1 MGNEFIGRSAE
12 LDRVRRFLDDPKHA
26 LGVVYGRRRIGKS
39 RLLTQALRKGGCP
52 SVFFECRQSSDRD
65 NADKLLAAME
75 VQLGLPRMAF
85 QRMEEVL
92 EYLFNPSLGIFDPK
106 TSKEPPWFLFSCS
119 LQV

>member
-39 RLLTQALRKGGCP
+39 RLLTEALRKCGCP

-65 NADKLLAAME
+65 NADKLPTFLCF
-75 VQLGLPRMAF
+75 GLSFPA
-85 QRMEEVL
+85 
-92 EYLFNPSLGIFDPK
+92 
-106 TSKEPPWFLFSCS
+106 EPLSCRGFA
-119 LQV
+119 